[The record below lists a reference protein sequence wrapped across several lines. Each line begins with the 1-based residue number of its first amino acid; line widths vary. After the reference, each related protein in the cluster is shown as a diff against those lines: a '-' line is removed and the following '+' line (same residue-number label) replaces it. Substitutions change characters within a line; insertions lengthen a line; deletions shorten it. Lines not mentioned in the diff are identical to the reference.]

1 MSSLSH
7 TISIV
12 TPSPVKEVSSTTI
25 SIPTPITMG
34 SEASMPEP
42 IQEPSPD
49 SANNSFREGSK
60 LDYAFKILS
69 KKNDLHY
76 RKDIWEEMK
85 NLGYTSPRGGKTPWL
100 TLNAQLNGNPQTFKK
115 LGKRSGIY
123 RLIV

>member
-85 NLGYTSPRGGKTPWL
+85 NLGYITKGKTPWL
-100 TLNAQLNGNPQTFKK
+100 TLNSDLNRNPETFKK

>member
-49 SANNSFREGSK
+49 SANNSFREHSM

-85 NLGYTSPRGGKTPWL
+85 NLGYTTKSKTPWL
-100 TLNAQLNGNPQTFKK
+100 TLNAELNRKPQTFKK